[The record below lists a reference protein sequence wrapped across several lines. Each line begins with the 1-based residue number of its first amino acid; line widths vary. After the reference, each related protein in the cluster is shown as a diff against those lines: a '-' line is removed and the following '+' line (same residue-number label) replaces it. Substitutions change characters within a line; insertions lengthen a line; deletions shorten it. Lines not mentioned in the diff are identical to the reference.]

1 MQYHLL
7 KSVCKFFTDRSVN
20 GPFHSLIKLQNITNI
35 YSTYV
40 KKRLNFTPKH
50 VKFSQDLVL
59 RFLKKKKKVFPI
71 KSQRSPFYL
80 AHN

>member
-20 GPFHSLIKLQNITNI
+20 APFHSLIKLQNMTNI
-35 YSTYV
+35 YSIYV
-40 KKRLNFTPKH
+40 KNRLNFTPKH

-59 RFLKKKKKVFPI
+59 RFLKNINKVFPF
-71 KSQRSPFYL
+71 KSQKSPFYL